1 MSARKSTLLSVF
13 ILALCFVVDFS
24 SKKIAFKHLTVVQNE
39 GIAFGLFSE
48 LPRSFQTLSLSVVF
62 CLILLIFILCQSLVL
77 PKLTML
83 RVSLSFFFGGTLSNV
98 VDRFID
104 GKTID
109 FIPLFNRYHCNIADV
124 IIFISLFFILKEI
137 FTKHEQIWFP
147 QSERK
152 KYLIDLSLIHI

>member
-13 ILALCFVVDFS
+13 ILALCFVLDFF
-24 SKKIAFKHLTVVQNE
+24 SKQIAFKHLTVVQNQ

-48 LPRSFQTLSLSVVF
+48 LPRSFQTLSLSVFF
-62 CLILLIFILCQSLVL
+62 CLVLLVFILCQSLIL

-109 FIPLFNRYHCNIADV
+109 FIPLFNRYYCNVADI
-124 IIFISLFFILKEI
+124 IIFISL
-137 FTKHEQIWFP
+137 
-147 QSERK
+147 
-152 KYLIDLSLIHI
+152 LSLIHISEPTRPY